1 MAHEI
6 ANINGKNSIAFVGDR
21 SQIWHGLGQEL
32 TDNASI
38 EVWKE
43 EAGMNWEIQS
53 SPVSFQTPNGI
64 SNYTGQR
71 VLYRGDTTDQLSIV
85 SDDYK
90 VVQPGQVLEFFRD
103 LVEEQGMK
111 LSTAGVLF
119 GGRRFWALADTG
131 RAADI
136 LGNDRI
142 KGMLLLTT
150 SCDGTMA
157 TNALFTS
164 VRVVCNNTL
173 RIAMKGNQSAEGRI
187 RVSHKVEFDPKNIKD
202 KLGLVDKA
210 WEDFMEGVTDL
221 SKARIDDKLAQK
233 FVYDLFAKKD
243 IPAEEQPY
251 TVAKNVNAIL
261 SRYNN
266 GMGSNIT
273 NGTLWGL
280 LNSVTEHID
289 HDTAHM
295 RKPDAKL
302 WDTWYGKGSDIKTLA
317 LNRALELV

>member
-6 ANINGKNSIAFVGDR
+6 ANINGKASMAFVGDR
-21 SQIWHGLGQEL
+21 REIWHGLGQEL

-38 EVWKE
+38 EVWKQQ
-43 EAGMNWEIQS
+43 AGMNWEIQS
-53 SPVSFQTPNGI
+53 SPITFQTPEGI
-64 SNYTGQR
+64 NTYTGQR
-71 VLYRGDTTDQLSIV
+71 VLYRGDNNQQLSIV

-119 GGRRFWALADTG
+119 EGRRFWALADTG

-173 RIAMKGNQSAEGRI
+173 RIALKSNQDAAGRI

-210 WEDFMEGVTDL
+210 WNDFLSNITDL
-221 SKARIDDKLAQK
+221 SKARIDDKSAQK

-243 IPAEEQPY
+243 IPVEEQPY

-261 SRYNN
+261 SRYTN
-266 GMGSNIT
+266 GMGT
-273 NGTLWGL
+273 NMVGGTLWGL
-280 LNSVTEHID
+280 VNSVTEHID

-295 RKPDAKL
+295 RKADAKL
-302 WDTWYGKGSDIKTLA
+302 WDTWYGKGSDIKTNA
-317 LNRALELV
+317 LNKALEMV